1 MLVSSRIL
9 AFLVLNGGF
18 IRNDVFRFDF
28 GCGFLAGD
36 GSAQQPLAIVA
47 EQAQLARITHFFEH
61 YKDLEKGKW
70 TRIEGWY
77 GIEKARELIEAAV
90 KRGQAEGA

>member
-1 MLVSSRIL
+1 MRDGKLNADPQVHTVRETPVSLLV
-9 AFLVLNGGF
+9 
-18 IRNDVFRFDF
+18 D
-28 GCGFLAGD
+28 GD
-36 GSAQQPLAIVA
+36 GGLGYFAAYQGTQTLIDKTA
-47 EQAQLARITHFFEH
+47 HFFEH

-90 KRGQAEGA
+90 KRGQEEGA

>member
-1 MLVSSRIL
+1 MPNRALIDKT
-9 AFLVLNGGF
+9 A
-18 IRNDVFRFDF
+18 
-28 GCGFLAGD
+28 
-36 GSAQQPLAIVA
+36 
-47 EQAQLARITHFFEH
+47 HFFEH

-90 KRGQAEGA
+90 KRGQEEGA